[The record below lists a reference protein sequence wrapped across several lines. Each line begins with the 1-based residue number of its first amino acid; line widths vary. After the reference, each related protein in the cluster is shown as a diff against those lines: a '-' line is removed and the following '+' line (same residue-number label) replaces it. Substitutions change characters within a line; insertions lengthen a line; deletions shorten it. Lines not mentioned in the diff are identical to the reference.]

1 MIFSRADLPGLHG
14 TTRELTRGKPGA
26 KSLPK
31 GKFGQGDIVIIDQP
45 DMSRATAQQLIDAH
59 VAAVVNVAEFT
70 TGQVPNFGPQ
80 MLLDA
85 DIILVENADP
95 AMPDKVKNGK
105 KGRLYEGKVFYGER
119 SIGGG
124 NIVDMDMAVERFDS
138 ARDTLADHMEALSG
152 NTAEFV
158 RTEAPL
164 LVDGLGIPD
173 VDVDMNDRKVLVVS
187 PTPDLKGKINDL
199 RYFLREYD
207 PVIIAVAESADALMK
222 LGLRPRVI
230 VGDPENVDSATLRS
244 GASVIIPAEPDG
256 YARGLERIQDLGVG
270 AMTFPAATDNATDL
284 ALLLADYQGASM
296 VVHIGEPFGLDQ
308 LFSQA
313 GEPETASIILTRQR
327 VGTKLVDSAAVAELY
342 RVSRSASG
350 PLWAILGVL
359 LAIGV
364 IIAIAGFSGD
374 GSFVDNL
381 INSWNNLALSFQDL
395 FK

>member
-14 TTRELTRGKPGA
+14 TTRDLTGGKPGA
-26 KSLPK
+26 KTLPK
-31 GKFGQGDIVIIDQP
+31 GKFGDGDIVIIDQP
-45 DMSRATAQQLIDAH
+45 DLSRATAQRLIDAK
-59 VAAVVNVAEFT
+59 VAAVVNVEEFT

-85 DIILVENADP
+85 DIALVEKVDP
-95 AMPDKVKNGK
+95 ELPGKAKNGK
-105 KGRLYEGKVFYGER
+105 KGRLHEGKIFYGDR

-124 NIVDMDMAVERFDS
+124 EIVDMDQAVDRFDA
-138 ARDTLADHMEALSG
+138 ARETLADHMEALSG

-173 VDVDMNDRKVLVVS
+173 VDVDMDDRKVLVVS
-187 PTPDLKGKINDL
+187 PTPELKDKLHEL

-207 PVIIAVAESADALMK
+207 PVIIAVAESADELMK

-230 VGDPENVDSATLRS
+230 VGDPELIDSATLRS
-244 GASVIIPAEPDG
+244 GAVVIIPAEPDG
-256 YARGLERIQDLGVG
+256 HANGLERIQDLGVG
-270 AMTFPAATDNATDL
+270 AMTFPAATDSATDL
-284 ALLLADYQGASM
+284 ALLLADYHGASM

-308 LFSQA
+308 LFNQA
-313 GEPETASIILTRQR
+313 GEPETASIMLTRQR

-342 RVSRSASG
+342 RVSRAGSG

-359 LAIGV
+359 LAIAV
-364 IIAIAGFSGD
+364 IIAITGFSGD